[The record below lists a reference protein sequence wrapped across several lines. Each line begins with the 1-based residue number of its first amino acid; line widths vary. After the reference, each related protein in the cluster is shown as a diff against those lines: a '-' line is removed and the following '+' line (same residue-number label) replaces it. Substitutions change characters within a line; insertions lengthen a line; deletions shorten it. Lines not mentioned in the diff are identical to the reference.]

1 MGVGYLTGQGGG
13 SSNIKSIQRGATTLT
28 AQSLD
33 LTISSVDLNKSIVIM
48 SYSDLNNSADGNSLI
63 RAKLTSSTN
72 INFYLGQGYSMP
84 KYIEWQ
90 VIEFNNV
97 KSIQRGDFT
106 TPSTAITTFVDKSSV
121 TINSINVG
129 KSLIFASFAS
139 ELGYSSQ
146 YTMVGNYQIS
156 NTTTI
161 TLAKGNSVQRFWHWQ
176 VVEFK

>member
-13 SSNIKSIQRGATTLT
+13 GSNVKSIQRGTTILT

-48 SYSDLNNSADGNSLI
+48 SYSDLNNSSDGNSLI
-63 RAKLTSSTN
+63 RAKLTSATN
-72 INFYLGQGYSMP
+72 INFYLGEYSTP

-106 TPSTAITTFVDKSSV
+106 TPSTTITAYVDKSSV
-121 TINSINVG
+121 TINSINTS

-139 ELGYSSQ
+139 ELGYSSR
-146 YTMVGNYQIS
+146 YTMIGNFQIS
-156 NTTTI
+156 NATTI

-176 VVEFK
+176 VIEFK